1 MRIRSA
7 RLPTRWYSRRA
18 GLDIGIGNLVDG
30 YDKKD
35 AMDNCKDFQIKYK
48 GETGYRA
55 KYCYVSQ
62 PLIAGIAKLTW
73 TFGFDGDDDNDGVKN
88 RKDKCPD
95 TFPPIVV
102 DEDGCGIDTDED
114 KVFDGLDKC
123 PDTPKGVPVDS
134 VGCPFDTDEDGV
146 YDYKDMCPDTPKGVP
161 VDSVGCP
168 FDTDEDGVLDYK
180 DQCPNTPKGAVVDS
194 VGCPLDSDKDG
205 VFDGF
210 DKCPDTPEGVAVDAD
225 GCPLDT
231 DKDGVP
237 DYLDQCP
244 NTLPGIKVNKRGC
257 PLRRKEDLDYLKK
270 GIQFEF
276 GSAKLLQSS
285 YPTLDDIIA
294 LLVKIPEV
302 KLEVQGHTDIVGT
315 EDYNQKLSEDRA
327 HSVTDYFESKGIPA
341 ERLRAIGF
349 GTRMPLADNVTDAGR
364 AKNRRVELIPF
375 GYYTEG
381 DGTVAAPSDSLLQD
395 STLAPPKPKVAPEAK
410 PEVKGKQKGDV
421 QKKVKST
428 TSKAASKKKKDIEA
442 KAAKAVEELDAEVKA
457 KAAPVAEK
465 VKNAVKKLASPKAE
479 KPAEAPAQ

>member
-1 MRIRSA
+1 
-7 RLPTRWYSRRA
+7 
-18 GLDIGIGNLVDG
+18 
-30 YDKKD
+30 
-35 AMDNCKDFQIKYK
+35 MDNCKDFQIKYK

-55 KYCYVSQ
+55 SYCYVAQ

-114 KVFDGLDKC
+114 KVFDGIDKC

-146 YDYKDMCPDTPKGVP
+146 VDYKDMCPDTPKGVA

-180 DQCPNTPKGAVVDS
+180 DQCPNTPKGVKVDS
-194 VGCPLDSDKDG
+194 VGCPLDTDKDG
-205 VFDGF
+205 VFDGP

-237 DYLDQCP
+237 DYRDKCP

-276 GSAKLLQSS
+276 DSAKLLKSS

-294 LLVKIPEV
+294 LLEKIPEV

-327 HSVTDYFESKGIPA
+327 HSVTDYFESKGIA
-341 ERLRAIGF
+341 GERLRAIGF
-349 GTRMPLADNVTDAGR
+349 GTRVPVADNVTDEGR

-381 DGTVAAPSDSLLQD
+381 DSTVAAPSDSLLND
-395 STLAPPKPKVAPEAK
+395 STAVPPPTKSEVKSNAN
-410 PEVKGKQKGDV
+410 PEVKVKLKVDPT
-421 QKKVKST
+421 KKVRSA
-428 TSKAASKKKKDIEA
+428 SKAGSKRKKEIEA
-442 KAAKAVEELDAEVKA
+442 KAAKAVEELKAEVKTKVEEIKA
-457 KAAPVAEK
+457 KVAPA
-465 VKNAVKKLASPKAE
+465 AE
-479 KPAEAPAQ
+479 KPAETPAEKPAAAEPAKASAPAPAAAETAPTP